1 MYKKQTLPFPISR
14 RLLVLDESKSC
25 YRTFS
30 GNIHEM
36 QLLHI
41 LRQFKSI
48 EYALADEAQLIPV
61 LCCYSNFLLTC
72 CYRDKT
78 AFCGSMYVN

>member
-14 RLLVLDESKSC
+14 RLLC
-25 YRTFS
+25 Y
-30 GNIHEM
+30 GGKQGYCILCNNHEM

-48 EYALADEAQLIPV
+48 KSTLV
-61 LCCYSNFLLTC
+61 NKNHLLG
-72 CYRDKT
+72 
-78 AFCGSMYVN
+78 AFR